1 MGRAHINLEDA
12 GDGSFNARVVFVGG
26 WDKTSNAHQYANI
39 LMNEL
44 NSKAKPLSEVDVK
57 TKEDEITK
65 FGEGWE
71 FPTPVLSQ

>member
-26 WDKTSNAHQYANI
+26 WDKTSHAHQYANI

-44 NSKAKPLSEVDVK
+44 NHKATQLQEPEVQTGPSESNP
-57 TKEDEITK
+57 
-65 FGEGWE
+65 GEGWVSAT
-71 FPTPVLSQ
+71 PTFSS